1 MKCPR
6 LAVIIF
12 CFVIS
17 ACGGSEELAGGLSGR
32 QSVEMMVVL
41 RGSGIQAERVSS
53 GSGVNTRYQIRVS
66 KGDLNRAFSLL
77 QEYRMP
83 KDEEVSFEQLT
94 GSDNLIPDVKA
105 ISQLRLDRALALE
118 IERSVELLPNVV
130 DVRAIVRSNLVIPA
144 EGPRASVV
152 IRYTARSGAQ
162 PFSEDEVRQRILDAV
177 PGIAPN
183 RISVTSSRVVLSNSG
198 AGELG
203 GRTEQNP
210 QVIALTELEPFS
222 FLVPTQDKRRV
233 LGLISSI
240 LLLFSL
246 ASGVLGYAVAVA
258 FRRKRPLPQRVV
270 KSAVLETT
278 FRPPTTSGTTPVVRP
293 PTSTASTTIT
303 SAIVSKHNREN

>member
-83 KDEEVSFEQLT
+83 KDEEVSFKQLT

-210 QVIALTELEPFS
+210 QVIALTE
-222 FLVPTQDKRRV
+222 
-233 LGLISSI
+233 
-240 LLLFSL
+240 
-246 ASGVLGYAVAVA
+246 
-258 FRRKRPLPQRVV
+258 
-270 KSAVLETT
+270 
-278 FRPPTTSGTTPVVRP
+278 
-293 PTSTASTTIT
+293 
-303 SAIVSKHNREN
+303 